1 MSELVR
7 VQKFLADRG
16 MCSRREAEEW
26 IRNGRVKVNG
36 VTAELGCKV
45 DPEVDQI
52 SVKNKKIPQA
62 PKRKITLVMNKPKGT
77 LCTNHDPNA
86 VLTVFSILPKDYRFD
101 RLFCAGR
108 LDKDSEG
115 MLILTND
122 GDLANRITHPSG
134 GVVKRYR
141 VKLQKPFDPAIIPKL
156 LKGVIDEGEH
166 LFARKIIPATV
177 GAEAD
182 HRVEVHLDQG
192 RKREIRRLFEA
203 FGYHVKKL
211 KRFQMGQLKM
221 KGLGPG
227 AVKPLTEKEIESLFV
242 HKD

>member
-1 MSELVR
+1 
-7 VQKFLADRG
+7 

-26 IRNGRVKVNG
+26 IREGRVKVNG
-36 VTAELGCKV
+36 VVAELGCKV
-45 DPEVDQI
+45 DPEADQI
-52 SVKNKKIPQA
+52 TVKNRKVPQL
-62 PKRKITLVMNKPKGT
+62 PKRKVTLVMNKPKGT

-122 GDLANRITHPSG
+122 GDLAHRITHPSG

-141 VKLQKPFDPAIIPKL
+141 VKLHKPFDPAMIPKL
-156 LKGVIDEGEH
+156 TKGVIDEGEH
-166 LFARKIIPATV
+166 LFARKIIPATT
-177 GAEAD
+177 GPDAD
-182 HRVEVHLDQG
+182 QRVEVHLDQG
-192 RKREIRRLFEA
+192 RKREIRRLFEV

-211 KRFQMGQLKM
+211 KRFQMGKLRM

-227 AVKPLTEKEIESLFV
+227 AVKPLTGKEIESLFQSQ
-242 HKD
+242 D

>member
-1 MSELVR
+1 MAELVR

-26 IRNGRVKVNG
+26 IREGRVKVNAI
-36 VTAELGCKV
+36 VAELGQKV
-45 DPEVDQI
+45 DPDTDQVT
-52 SVKNKKIPQA
+52 VKNKKIPAA
-62 PKRKITLVMNKPKGT
+62 PKSKLTLIMHKPKGT

-86 VLTVFSILPKDYRFD
+86 VLTVFSILPKDYRNE

-141 VKLQKPFDPAIIPKL
+141 VTLQKPFDPEMIPKL

-166 LFARKIIPATV
+166 LYARKIIPATDGP
-177 GAEAD
+177 GANT
-182 HRVEVHLDQG
+182 RVEVHLDQG
-192 RKREIRRLFEA
+192 RKREIRRLFEV

-211 KRFQMGQLKM
+211 KRFQMGQLKL

-227 AVKPLTEKEIESLFV
+227 TVKPLTNKEIESLF
-242 HKD
+242 KQ